1 MLSVVS
7 FPLSSAFNIPKP
19 ALGTPDR
26 RCTPGAR
33 GGTLFAVHRAM
44 ATALLTYDEMNA
56 ALKSQLEALPAPVR
70 ILEAGC
76 GRHWGL
82 RISIPYTLTGID
94 LDRAALAARTDLDRA
109 IVGDLTTAEFPPGS
123 FDVIYCAFVLEHVKG
138 AEQVLER
145 FLRWLSPGGLLIIK
159 VPDRDTAYGFLTRVT
174 PFWVHV
180 LAYRWLFGYR
190 QAGTPGHG
198 PYPTAYDA
206 VISERGLA
214 GFCAA
219 HGLSE
224 PQVGRLCSY
233 GGRRLLTLAA
243 FLMSALS
250 AGRLAWRH
258 NNLLLVARAPRA
270 ESCTGA
276 TRSTAE
282 GAVTAGTG
290 AVPA

>member
-1 MLSVVS
+1 
-7 FPLSSAFNIPKP
+7 
-19 ALGTPDR
+19 
-26 RCTPGAR
+26 
-33 GGTLFAVHRAM
+33 M

-56 ALKSQLEALPAPVR
+56 TLKSQLEALNLPKPLR

-82 RISIPYTLTGID
+82 KLSVPYSLTGID
-94 LDRAALAARTDLDRA
+94 LDRQALAVRTDLDRA

-145 FLRWLSPGGLLIIK
+145 FLHWLAPGGLLIIK
-159 VPDRDTAYGFLTRVT
+159 VPDRHSAYGFLTRLT
-174 PFWVHV
+174 PLWVHV

-190 QAGTPGHG
+190 EAGTPGHG

-214 GFCAA
+214 RFCAA
-219 HGLSE
+219 HGLAE
-224 PQVGRLCSY
+224 PHVGRLCSY
-233 GGRRLLTLAA
+233 TGNRLVTAGA
-243 FLMSALS
+243 FLISALS

-258 NNLLLVARAPRA
+258 NNLLFVARAPRA
-270 ESCTGA
+270 ESRTGG

-282 GAVTAGTG
+282 RLSVAGRGTG
-290 AVPA
+290 AGMATA